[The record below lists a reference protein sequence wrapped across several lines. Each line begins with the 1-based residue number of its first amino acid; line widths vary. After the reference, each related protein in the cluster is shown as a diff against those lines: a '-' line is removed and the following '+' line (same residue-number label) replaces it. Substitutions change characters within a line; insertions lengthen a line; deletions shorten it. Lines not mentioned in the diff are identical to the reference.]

1 MTPSPVRRPKAVFL
15 SDIHLGTRGCKA
27 EFLLDFLRAHEP
39 DELYLVG
46 DIVDGWALRRSW
58 YWPDSHDAVVAE
70 ILRKARSGTRVTYV
84 PGNHDE
90 SLRPFPGHYAGIEV
104 ALEAEHV
111 TADGRRFL
119 VVHGDEH
126 DAVVRN
132 ARWLA
137 LVGDVGY
144 QVATRANYLLNCVR
158 SLVGLPYWSLA
169 GFLKRNVK
177 QALTFIDD
185 FERDIARKAAARG
198 FDGVIAGHIHQACLR
213 EVEGITYA
221 NDGDWVDSC
230 TALVEQRDG
239 RLQIVDWM
247 REREFL
253 LDAGRRWMVAV
264 EQGLAD
270 DPVPYEAAFARPGAP
285 SPVAPETISAMR

>member
-1 MTPSPVRRPKAVFL
+1 MITSSPRRPKAVFL
-15 SDIHLGTRGCKA
+15 SDVHLGTRGCKA

-70 ILRKARSGTRVTYV
+70 ILRMARSGVRVTYV

-90 SLRPFPGHYAGIEV
+90 SLRSHLGHYAGIDV
-104 ALEAEHV
+104 VREAEHV

-126 DAVVRN
+126 DAIVRN

-137 LVGDVGY
+137 LAGDVGY
-144 QVATRANYLLNCVR
+144 QAATSVNHLLNQGR
-158 SLVGLPYWSLA
+158 RLLGLPYWSLA
-169 GFLKRNVK
+169 DFLKRNVK
-177 QALTFIDD
+177 QVLSFIDD
-185 FERDIARKAAARG
+185 FERDIARKAAERG

-230 TALVEQRDG
+230 TALVEHRDG
-239 RLQIVDWM
+239 TLQIVDWM
-247 REREFL
+247 QEREFL
-253 LDAGRRWMVAV
+253 LHAGRRWVVASKR
-264 EQGLAD
+264 GLAVALAP
-270 DPVPYEAAFARPGAP
+270 PVREL
-285 SPVAPETISAMR
+285 PVA